1 MVWLHFAG
9 WFQCRLAT
17 DPDPADEPRGV
28 SGYAHAVAGEPDLDR
43 IIRLQ
48 PSGTVQ
54 RSHTPAVGV
63 SVRAVAVDSRHV
75 PAHPL
80 TGARVDL
87 LESPRFEGRNGI
99 VAEDGLEP
107 IVPFVLEVA
116 HERFRLERRHA
127 DTELF
132 PFDELKA
139 AGVQPGLSAI
149 ADETGIYDLAAV
161 WRERGG
167 ALERDLAASTDPV
180 EQAAL
185 RKRIAVMRNAGL
197 ARFFGVRMLYGFRL
211 LGAASVADPDGW
223 LPAPPE
229 TRQPWPV
236 DFWLGA
242 WDADAFQ
249 GYMRGAVG
257 VPLVDERDG
266 GEAVVERLGDPAAPL
281 RA

>member
-1 MVWLHFAG
+1 MLWLRFAG

-48 PSGTVQ
+48 PPGTVQ
-54 RSHTPAVGV
+54 RSRTPAVGV
-63 SVRAVAVDSRHV
+63 TVRAVVLDSQRV
-75 PAHPL
+75 ADHPL
-80 TGARVDL
+80 TGARLDL

-99 VAEDGLEP
+99 VAEGGLEP

-116 HERFRLERRHA
+116 HERFRLGRRHA
-127 DTELF
+127 DAEEF

-149 ADETGIYDLAAV
+149 AEETGVYDLAAV
-161 WRERGG
+161 WRERRA
-167 ALERDLAASTDPV
+167 ALERDLAATMDPIA
-180 EQAAL
+180 QAAL
-185 RKRIAVMRNAGL
+185 RKRITVLNNAGL
-197 ARFFGVRMLYGFRL
+197 ARFFGVRMLYGFGLR
-211 LGAASVADPDGW
+211 GAARVADPDGW
-223 LPAPPE
+223 LPAAPASE
-229 TRQPWPV
+229 QPWPV

-249 GYMRGAVG
+249 GYMRGALG
-257 VPLVDERDG
+257 VPLVGERDPA
-266 GEAVVERLGDPAAPL
+266 EALVERLGDPTAPL

>member
-1 MVWLHFAG
+1 MLWLHFAG

-28 SGYAHAVAGEPDLDR
+28 SGYAQAAAGEPDLDR
-43 IIRLQ
+43 VVRLQ
-48 PSGTVQ
+48 PPGTVP

-63 SVRAVAVDSRHV
+63 TVRRVAVDSRHL
-75 PAHPL
+75 PDHAL

-87 LESPRFEGRNGI
+87 LESPCFEGRNGI

-116 HERFRLERRHA
+116 RERFRLERQHA
-127 DTELF
+127 DTEQF

-139 AGVQPGLSAI
+139 AGVQPGLSAV
-149 ADETGIYDLAAV
+149 AEETGVYDLAAV
-161 WRERGG
+161 WRERRGV
-167 ALERDLAASTDPV
+167 LERDLAATTDPI

-185 RKRIAVMRNAGL
+185 RKRIAVLSNAGL
-197 ARFFGVRMLYGFRL
+197 ARFFGVRMLYGFGLR
-211 LGAASVADPDGW
+211 GAASVADPDGW
-223 LPAPPE
+223 LPAAPDSG
-229 TRQPWPV
+229 QPWPV

-249 GYMRGAVG
+249 GYMRGALG
-257 VPLVDERDG
+257 VPLVGERDPA
-266 GEAVVERLGDPAAPL
+266 EALIERLGDPAAPL